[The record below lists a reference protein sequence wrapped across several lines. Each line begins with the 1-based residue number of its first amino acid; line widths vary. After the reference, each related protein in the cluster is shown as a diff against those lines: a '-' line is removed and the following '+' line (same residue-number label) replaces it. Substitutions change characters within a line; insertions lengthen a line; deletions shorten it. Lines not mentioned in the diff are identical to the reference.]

1 MSKTDIHE
9 VVKGGNL
16 ARVKELLAANPS
28 YFNSRTEAG
37 VTPLPYEA
45 GYGHKEIGAELK
57 VPGAK
62 AQTYGVII
70 TFIVH

>member
-1 MSKTDIHE
+1 MNNQKIPPTAS
-9 VVKGGNL
+9 
-16 ARVKELLAANPS
+16 ALLGQVLS
-28 YFNSRTEAG
+28 
-37 VTPLPYEA
+37 YEA